1 MYEKGVLAIIRD
13 DAKAVIDAALL
24 AAQPDIAVKKAL
36 AEMPSYTGKL
46 ILVAIG
52 KAAWQ
57 MAKAAYD
64 ELLEKIDDGI
74 VITKHG
80 HSKGE
85 IGRLKIRE
93 AGHPVPDE
101 YSYSATAEA
110 IDLVKTLGKEDMVL
124 FLISGGGSALFEKP
138 LIDEEELQSITRTLL
153 ECGAGIT
160 EINSIRK
167 RFSAVKGGKFA
178 KICSPAHVF
187 SVVLSDI
194 IGDPLDMIASGP
206 SYPDSVTADEAMN
219 IAQKYNLSLSDRAKA
234 LIKEETPKVLYN
246 VSAKITGSV
255 KQLCLAAQRVLEE
268 KGYETVIVSDS
279 IDCEAKEAGK
289 MFVSL
294 AKKYVGCDKN
304 VALIG
309 GGETVVHVTGNG
321 LGGRNQEAALFAAK
335 EMDGMKNVLFFSV
348 GSDGTDGPTD
358 AAGGIV
364 DGLTAKNIGKID
376 EYLQN
381 NDSYHALKKAD
392 ALIFTGPTG
401 TNVNDLMCM
410 LIKNN

>member
-1 MYEKGVLAIIRD
+1 MIRG

-46 ILVAIG
+46 VLVAIG

-101 YSYSATAEA
+101 YSYGATAEA
-110 IDLVKTLGKEDMVL
+110 IDLVKPLGKEDMVL

-138 LIDEEELQSITRTLL
+138 LIEEKELQSITRTLL

-206 SYPDSVTADEAMN
+206 SYPDSVTADEAMH
-219 IAQKYNLSLSDRAKA
+219 IAEKYNLSLSDRAKA

-279 IDCEAKEAGK
+279 IDCEA
-289 MFVSL
+289 
-294 AKKYVGCDKN
+294 
-304 VALIG
+304 
-309 GGETVVHVTGNG
+309 
-321 LGGRNQEAALFAAK
+321 
-335 EMDGMKNVLFFSV
+335 
-348 GSDGTDGPTD
+348 
-358 AAGGIV
+358 
-364 DGLTAKNIGKID
+364 
-376 EYLQN
+376 
-381 NDSYHALKKAD
+381 
-392 ALIFTGPTG
+392 
-401 TNVNDLMCM
+401 
-410 LIKNN
+410 

>member
-1 MYEKGVLAIIRD
+1 MCGIFRE
-13 DAKAVIDAALL
+13 DAKAVIEAAIT
-24 AAQPDIAVKKAL
+24 AAQPDTAVKKAL
-36 AEMPSYTGKL
+36 AEMPSYKGKL
-46 ILVAIG
+46 VLVAIG

-64 ELLEKIDDGI
+64 VLSGKIDDGI

-93 AGHPVPDE
+93 GGHPVPDE
-101 YSYSATAEA
+101 YSYGATVEA
-110 IDLVKTLGKEDMVL
+110 IDLVKPLGKEDMVL

-138 LIDEEELQSITRTLL
+138 LLDVEELESITRMLL
-153 ECGAGIT
+153 ECGADIT
-160 EINSIRK
+160 EINTLRK

-206 SYPDSVTADEAMN
+206 TYPDSVTADDALY
-219 IAQKYNLSLSDRAKA
+219 IAEKYKLSLSDRAKA
-234 LIKEETPKVLYN
+234 LLKEETPKVLYN
-246 VSAKITGSV
+246 VSARITGSV
-255 KQLCLAAQRVLEE
+255 KQLCLAAKNVLE
-268 KGYETVIVSDS
+268 KRGYETVIVSDS
-279 IDCEAKEAGK
+279 IVCEAKEAGK

-294 AKKYVGCDKN
+294 GKKYVGQDKN

-309 GGETVVHVTGNG
+309 GGETVVHITGQG
-321 LGGRNQEAALFAAK
+321 LGGRNQEAALAAAA

-358 AAGGIV
+358 AAGGMV
-364 DGLTAKNIGKID
+364 DGLSAGKIGNTD

-381 NDSYHALKKAD
+381 NDSYHALEKAD

>member
-1 MYEKGVLAIIRD
+1 MSAIIRD

-24 AAQPDIAVKKAL
+24 AAQPDTAVKKAL

-46 ILVAIG
+46 VLVAIG

-64 ELLEKIDDGI
+64 ELFEKIDDGI

-101 YSYSATAEA
+101 HSYGATAEA
-110 IDLVKTLGKEDMVL
+110 IDLVKNLGKEDMVL

-206 SYPDSVTADEAMN
+206 SYPDSVTADEAMH
-219 IAQKYNLSLSDRAKA
+219 IAEKYNLPLSNRAKA

-309 GGETVVHVTGNG
+309 GGETVVQVTGNG
-321 LGGRNQEAALFAAK
+321 LGGRNQEASLSAAK
-335 EMDGMKNVLFFSV
+335 EMDGMKNVLFFSL

-358 AAGGIV
+358 AAGGMV
-364 DGLTAKNIGKID
+364 DGLTAEKIGNVNQ
-376 EYLQN
+376 YLQN
-381 NDSYHALKKAD
+381 NDSYHALQKAD

>member
-1 MYEKGVLAIIRD
+1 MSAIIRD

-24 AAQPDIAVKKAL
+24 ASQPDTAVKKAL

-46 ILVAIG
+46 VLVAIG

-64 ELLEKIDDGI
+64 EFSERIDDGI

-93 AGHPVPDE
+93 AGHPVPDK
-101 YSYSATAEA
+101 YSYRATAEA
-110 IDLVKTLGKEDMVL
+110 IDLVKNLCKEDMVL

-138 LIDEEELQSITRTLL
+138 LIDEAELQSITQTLL
-153 ECGAGIT
+153 ASGAGIT
-160 EINSIRK
+160 DINTVRK

-206 SYPDSVTADEAMN
+206 SYPDSVTADDALY
-219 IAQKYNLSLSDRAKA
+219 IAEKYNLLLSDKAKA
-234 LIKEETPKVLYN
+234 LLKEETPKVLDN
-246 VSAKITGSV
+246 ISAEITGSV

-309 GGETVVHVTGNG
+309 GGETVVQVTGNG
-321 LGGRNQEAALFAAK
+321 LGGRNQEASLSAAK
-335 EMDGMKNVLFFSV
+335 EMDGMENVLFFSV

-376 EYLQN
+376 EYLEN

-392 ALIFTGPTG
+392 ALIITGPTG

>member
-1 MYEKGVLAIIRD
+1 MSAIIRD

-46 ILVAIG
+46 VLVAIG

-64 ELLEKIDDGI
+64 ELLGKIDDGI

-101 YSYSATAEA
+101 HSYSATAEA
-110 IDLVKTLGKEDMVL
+110 IDLVKNLCKEDMVL

-138 LIDEEELQSITRTLL
+138 LIDEAELQSITKTLL
-153 ECGAGIT
+153 ASGAGIT
-160 EINSIRK
+160 EINTIRK

-206 SYPDSVTADEAMN
+206 SYPDSVTADDALY

-321 LGGRNQEAALFAAK
+321 LGGRNQEVALSAAK
-335 EMDGMKNVLFFSV
+335 EMDGMKNVLFFSL

-376 EYLQN
+376 EYLEN
-381 NDSYHALKKAD
+381 NDSYRALQKAD

>member
-1 MYEKGVLAIIRD
+1 MFEIYT
-13 DAKAVIDAALL
+13 DAKDVIEYALK
-24 AAQPDIAVKKAL
+24 AAQPDTAVKKAL
-36 AEMPSYTGKL
+36 SKMPRCEGKL

-64 ELLEKIDDGI
+64 ELGEKIDAGI

-85 IGRLKIRE
+85 IGHLKIRE
-93 AGHPVPDE
+93 GGHPVPDKD
-101 YSYSATAEA
+101 SYSATGEA
-110 IDLVKTLGKEDMVL
+110 IDMVNSLCKEDMVL
-124 FLISGGGSALFEKP
+124 FLISGGGSAIFEKP
-138 LIDEEELQSITRTLL
+138 LIDEEELQRITQTLL
-153 ECGAGIT
+153 ASGASIT
-160 EINSIRK
+160 EINTIRK

-178 KICSPAHVF
+178 KMCAPAHVF

-194 IGDPLDMIASGP
+194 IGNPLDMIASGP
-206 SYPDSVTADEAMN
+206 SYPDSVTAEDALY
-219 IAQKYNLSLSDRAKA
+219 IAEKYKLSLSNKAKA
-234 LIKEETPKVLYN
+234 LLKEETPKVLDN
-246 VSAKITGSV
+246 ISAEITGSV
-255 KQLCLAAQRVLEE
+255 KQLCIAAQSVLGE

-294 AKKYVGCDKN
+294 GKKYVGQGKN
-304 VALIG
+304 IALIG
-309 GGETVVHVTGNG
+309 GGETVVHLTGKG
-321 LGGRNQEAALFAAK
+321 LGGRNQEAALSAAI
-335 EMDGMKNVLFFSV
+335 EMDGLENMLFFSV

-364 DGLTAKNIGKID
+364 DGFTAQRIEKID
-376 EYLQN
+376 EYLEN

-392 ALIFTGPTG
+392 ALIVTGPTG
-401 TNVNDLMCM
+401 TNVNDLMCL
-410 LIKNN
+410 LIKND

>member
-1 MYEKGVLAIIRD
+1 LAIIRD